1 MKMLRAVDYRRMPWK
16 NGGGETLEVAV
27 FPRDAEIADFG
38 WRISMAIV
46 AVDGPFSTFPG
57 IDRTLVLL
65 DGEGMTLD
73 IAGRSPVTLKP
84 DSPPCTFPAD
94 IATTATLTD
103 GPITD
108 LNVMTARG
116 RYTHIVERFDAPRE
130 LRADP
135 AEMLLLLG
143 AGLSVETAGESVAL
157 GLRDVVLLDAGE
169 AVQARPAQDGGCLLM
184 SIRPIEIGSSR
195 TKIARS

>member
-27 FPRDAEIADFG
+27 FPRDAGIADFG
-38 WRISMAIV
+38 WRISMAVV
-46 AVDGPFSTFPG
+46 AADGPFSVFSG
-57 IDRTLVLL
+57 IDRTLVIL

-73 IAGRSPVTLKP
+73 IAGRLPVTLMP

-94 IATTATLTD
+94 VATTATLTD
-103 GPITD
+103 GPIID

-116 RYTHIVERFDAPRE
+116 RYTHIVERLDAPRE

-135 AEMLLLLG
+135 GETLLLIGTGLG
-143 AGLSVETAGESVAL
+143 IEAAGECVTL
-157 GLRDVVLLDAGE
+157 GVRDIVLLQGGE
-169 AVQARPAQDGGCLLM
+169 VARVRSTPDGADLLM
-184 SIRPIEIGSSR
+184 SIRPID
-195 TKIARS
+195 